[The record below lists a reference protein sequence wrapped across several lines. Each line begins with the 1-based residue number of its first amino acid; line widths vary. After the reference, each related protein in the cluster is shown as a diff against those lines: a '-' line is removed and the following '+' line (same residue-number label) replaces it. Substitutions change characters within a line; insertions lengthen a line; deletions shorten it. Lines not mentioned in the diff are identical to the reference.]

1 MLRCFVFLLLLP
13 FSAQALELNMPIGL
27 VQSSQSEQGLATLDL
42 PTSVW
47 NGTAVPSVTLTGQ
60 VTKTTFQS
68 SEIRKPDVV
77 AAAVWPQLEA
87 QGYNLALQCLDQ
99 TCGGFDFRFTLPVLP
114 PPQMFVDLGDY
125 VFLSGLKNDTH
136 GIWILISRSL
146 SQTYVQLTH
155 VRPSGTPAPKLSPAS
170 LTPVSGVLETDL
182 NATGRY
188 VLADLTFD
196 AGSARLDK
204 ASFASLQA
212 LGAYLTRQSDQSIAL
227 VGHTD
232 SSGSHEANLDLS
244 KQRAEAVR
252 TMLLDQFPQISPT
265 RVGYEGIGYFSPL
278 ASNTAPE
285 GREINRRVEVILV
298 PTRP

>member
-13 FSAQALELNMPIGL
+13 FSAQALELNMPISL

-68 SEIRKPDVV
+68 SKIRKPDVV
-77 AAAVWPQLEA
+77 AAAIWPQLEA

-114 PPQMFVDLGDY
+114 PPQMFVDLGNY

-146 SQTYVQLTH
+146 SQTHVQLTH
-155 VRPSGTPAPKLSPAS
+155 VRPSGTPAPKLSPES

-212 LGAYLTRQSDQSIAL
+212 LGDYLIRHSDQSIAL

-252 TMLLDQFPQISPT
+252 TMLLDQFPLISPT
-265 RVGYEGIGYFSPL
+265 RVGCEGIGYFSPL
-278 ASNTAPE
+278 ASNAAQE

>member
-47 NGTAVPSVTLTGQ
+47 DGTAVPSVTITGQ

-146 SQTYVQLTH
+146 SQTHVQLTH

-212 LGAYLTRQSDQSIAL
+212 LGAYLTRQSNQSIAL

-244 KQRAEAVR
+244 KKRAEAVR
-252 TMLLDQFPQISPT
+252 SMLLRQFPQISPT
-265 RVGYEGIGYFSPL
+265 QSGCEGIGYFAPL
-278 ASNTAPE
+278 ASNATPE
-285 GREINRRVEVILV
+285 GREVNRRVEVVLV
-298 PTRP
+298 PTSP